1 MLADG
6 TPLAIKGIVTAP
18 AKIASFRF
26 NLPLLVADIPE
37 LDVVLGMDFLA
48 QYDPDIHFKKRLM
61 HIRHKNKLLTIHAY
75 DEAHELPKCPELTS
89 ELVEVCSIQ
98 SVSKDLMDLS
108 EDDVFLAVVQSV
120 SDVSTINGK
129 GSEQPQVAAIIK
141 EFSDILLAELPP
153 GLPPERV
160 AVDGTKIEHT
170 IETDPH
176 LIPPKSKPFLYT
188 QEELAEIQRQLQV
201 LLEHQWITPS
211 LSPYAAPVL
220 FVRKKPDPVTG
231 KRSLRMCV
239 SYVKLNQKTLN
250 RIAYRLPRISELLDR
265 LTHAKYFTKLDLVS
279 GYHQVRMK
287 TADVKKTAFC
297 TPFGNFEFKVMLFG
311 LCGAPSTFAYLM
323 DEVFRADT
331 KYKGQN
337 LPFALFIA
345 VYLDD
350 VCIFSRTEE
359 EHLEHV
365 RLVLTRLR
373 SWKLFVKPSKCEWLQ
388 TTIDFLG
395 HTVCGQGRTVH
406 HARAQ
411 ALQNWPEPTTV
422 KELRSLLGT
431 FGYWRQ
437 YIKDFAAIAAPLTVL
452 TAKHVA
458 WHFGEDQ
465 QKALTELKLALL
477 TAPILQHPD
486 MSKPFFLVTD
496 ASDFAIGASLEQ
508 ETDDCRRPVAF
519 FSHRLSQAER
529 AYQVHERE
537 LLAIVLGLRTWR
549 HYLLGSEFKVQSV
562 TDHRPLHHFM
572 TQSNLSGRQVRWQQ
586 LLSEFNLTISYVQG
600 KANTFADGLSRR
612 PDLRLMLIAAIAPY
626 DPWLHKIQ
634 QSMKADAVAYRLLRS
649 ATSSKQQP
657 DYRTANGIL
666 YYVRDGLHR
675 VYVPDANRLRLQ
687 LMQQFHS
694 SPIAGH
700 IGAHKVYLAMR
711 THYYWPSMEQNIT
724 AYVQSCAVC
733 QRTKSTLQPKLP
745 IYPLPVPQRPFEL
758 ITLDWLGQFPR
769 NSKGHDSVLNIV
781 DKLSKWVIVIPC
793 SKTMNTDDLCQ
804 VLWA

>member
-1 MLADG
+1 
-6 TPLAIKGIVTAP
+6 
-18 AKIASFRF
+18 
-26 NLPLLVADIPE
+26 
-37 LDVVLGMDFLA
+37 
-48 QYDPDIHFKKRLM
+48 
-61 HIRHKNKLLTIHAY
+61 
-75 DEAHELPKCPELTS
+75 
-89 ELVEVCSIQ
+89 
-98 SVSKDLMDLS
+98 
-108 EDDVFLAVVQSV
+108 
-120 SDVSTINGK
+120 
-129 GSEQPQVAAIIK
+129 
-141 EFSDILLAELPP
+141 
-153 GLPPERV
+153 
-160 AVDGTKIEHT
+160 
-170 IETDPH
+170 
-176 LIPPKSKPFLYT
+176 
-188 QEELAEIQRQLQV
+188 
-201 LLEHQWITPS
+201 
-211 LSPYAAPVL
+211 
-220 FVRKKPDPVTG
+220 
-231 KRSLRMCV
+231 
-239 SYVKLNQKTLN
+239 
-250 RIAYRLPRISELLDR
+250 
-265 LTHAKYFTKLDLVS
+265 
-279 GYHQVRMK
+279 
-287 TADVKKTAFC
+287 
-297 TPFGNFEFKVMLFG
+297 
-311 LCGAPSTFAYLM
+311 
-323 DEVFRADT
+323 
-331 KYKGQN
+331 
-337 LPFALFIA
+337 
-345 VYLDD
+345 
-350 VCIFSRTEE
+350 
-359 EHLEHV
+359 
-365 RLVLTRLR
+365 
-373 SWKLFVKPSKCEWLQ
+373 
-388 TTIDFLG
+388 
-395 HTVCGQGRTVH
+395 
-406 HARAQ
+406 
-411 ALQNWPEPTTV
+411 
-422 KELRSLLGT
+422 
-431 FGYWRQ
+431 
-437 YIKDFAAIAAPLTVL
+437 
-452 TAKHVA
+452 
-458 WHFGEDQ
+458 
-465 QKALTELKLALL
+465 
-477 TAPILQHPD
+477 
-486 MSKPFFLVTD
+486 
-496 ASDFAIGASLEQ
+496 
-508 ETDDCRRPVAF
+508 
-519 FSHRLSQAER
+519 
-529 AYQVHERE
+529 

-804 VLWA
+804 VLWARVFCWIGLPSSIVGDRDARLTASQMRALCKSLEIQMKLSVAYHPQTDGQTEVFNRTLLALLRTAVNRYHSNWEDVIPACLYAYHNTIHSATGYTPHHLLFGWTPRDLRAPLALPASIDHSDIDKWLEDRSQQLQLAQLSMEHAREAMIAARKASARAHLYVSGDLVKVSTRVLPLRTSSTQIHKLQHKWIGPFTVLKQVNPNAYQLQLPEQYKLVHDVFSAHDMRPWLTYESVPVSNLYPPVQSHPSLNPVVQVMDRKQAGRAPRHCEDVLDYPTKYLVLLKDGSMEWIHRANLTAPHEQSAIRQFEHRFKRSVLRPCNPVRDYSPSRLEDDESEDEVDFVLERRLRQQQRA